1 MHINTEMRLYLLV
14 ASLLA
19 FSSLSAKEAAQISL
33 NGSFVQGSG
42 TVLNSTFQY
51 DGVESK
57 WQEHYIGDFLY
68 KKFDGTRVH
77 TNADLG
83 VKLDYNLTDAFYLQG
98 GVRSEYDNLKHDTYS
113 ATTELGVGVR
123 LVHNSK
129 VKLSDEFGVGVHSQ
143 RFGDTPVVSNSLWF
157 TWKIADNLVFT
168 NKFLI
173 ERGMHRNYLNTAYY
187 TSNITALSYKLS
199 PTIDLSIQQKYKKEP
214 VVMTNITL
222 LGLALH
228 F

>member
-1 MHINTEMRLYLLV
+1 MKLLLLT
-14 ASLLA
+14 SLLA
-19 FSSLSAKEAAQISL
+19 FSSVAAKEATEISL

-68 KKFDGTRVH
+68 KKFDGTVVH

-83 VKLDYNLTDAFYLQG
+83 VKLDYNLADTYYLQG
-98 GVRSEYDNLKHDTYS
+98 GVRGEYDNLKNDTYS
-113 ATTELGVGVR
+113 ATTEFGIGVR
-123 LVHNSK
+123 LVHTSK
-129 VKLSDEFGVGVHSQ
+129 VRLSDEIGVGVHSQ
-143 RFGDTPVVSNSLWF
+143 RFGEVPVASNSLWF
-157 TWKIADNLVFT
+157 TWKIDNNLVFS

-173 ERGMHRNYLNTAYY
+173 ERGLHRNYLNTTYY

-199 PTIDLSIQQKYKKEP
+199 PTLDLSIQQKYKKEP
-214 VVMTNITL
+214 DIVTNITL